1 VAHIE
6 DASNQFDRLKRH
18 SLIQSLTLPAKKSK
32 NSGARGQSG
41 EVFYEDH
48 PNTDFVAHNEQGTSN
63 DRV

>member
-18 SLIQSLTLPAKKSK
+18 SLIQSLTWKKSK
-32 NSGARGQSG
+32 NSAARGQSG